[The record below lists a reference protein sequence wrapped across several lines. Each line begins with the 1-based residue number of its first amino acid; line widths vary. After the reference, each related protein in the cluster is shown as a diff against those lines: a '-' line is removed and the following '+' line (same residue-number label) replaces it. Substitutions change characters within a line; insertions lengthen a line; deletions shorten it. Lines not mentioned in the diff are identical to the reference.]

1 MKKWKHKPLVTTSAT
16 KAPSPAPMLLAV
28 QKGAQLHT
36 PMDTEGKVALTLGN
50 FFSLCFG
57 QFPPQAQRAR
67 TSSSACPRQTLG
79 SLCPSHST
87 AGDPSPARRYPTH
100 KQRSRSHR
108 PHAAPVVSDPTS
120 PQGSGDAGLV
130 PSSAAGR
137 FCRLSVARMLLLL
150 SLVTGLALSASGVM
164 TETGA
169 DPSCASLHD
178 VQRKVNDLWQS
189 LLYPV
194 MADNETDGLT
204 YATCEMKPSS
214 KIDVDKPQVTGQVLF
229 RQHYSQGRLEA
240 IFHLDGFPLDNNQ
253 SGRAIHIHEL
263 GDLSNGCDSTG
274 GHYNPFRVNHPRHP
288 GDFGNFSPKDGKIRK
303 YKSNLFAT
311 MFGPYSILGRSVVIH
326 EQEDDMGKGNNKA
339 SLENGNAGKRL
350 ACCVIGI
357 CNKNLW
363 EEKQFE
369 ATDKKKRWLRT
380 RLS

>member
-1 MKKWKHKPLVTTSAT
+1 MCVLIWSPFNVLAGCRKQQLAGTCCSCS
-16 KAPSPAPMLLAV
+16 APS
-28 QKGAQLHT
+28 Q
-36 PMDTEGKVALTLGN
+36 
-50 FFSLCFG
+50 
-57 QFPPQAQRAR
+57 
-67 TSSSACPRQTLG
+67 
-79 SLCPSHST
+79 
-87 AGDPSPARRYPTH
+87 
-100 KQRSRSHR
+100 
-108 PHAAPVVSDPTS
+108 HAAPRLQKARLFLAPC
-120 PQGSGDAGLV
+120 
-130 PSSAAGR
+130 R
-137 FCRLSVARMLLLL
+137 FSLTRMLLLL
-150 SLVTGLALSASGVM
+150 SLVTGLALSASDVV

-169 DPSCASLHD
+169 DPSSVLLHD
-178 VQRKVNDLWQS
+178 IQRKVNDLWQS

-204 YATCEMKPSS
+204 YATCEVKPSS
-214 KIDVDKPQVTGQVLF
+214 KIDADKPQVTGQVLF
-229 RQHYSQGRLEA
+229 RQHYSQGKLEA

-263 GDLSNGCDSTG
+263 GDLSDGCNSAG
-274 GHYNPFRVNHPRHP
+274 GHYNPFGVNHPRHP

-303 YKSNLFAT
+303 YKPNLFAT

-363 EEKQFE
+363 EEKQSE
-369 ATDKKKRWLRT
+369 AMDRKKRWRRT

>member
-1 MKKWKHKPLVTTSAT
+1 MGSKETGDVNLCNC
-16 KAPSPAPMLLAV
+16 
-28 QKGAQLHT
+28 AQL
-36 PMDTEGKVALTLGN
+36 
-50 FFSLCFG
+50 
-57 QFPPQAQRAR
+57 Q
-67 TSSSACPRQTLG
+67 
-79 SLCPSHST
+79 
-87 AGDPSPARRYPTH
+87 
-100 KQRSRSHR
+100 
-108 PHAAPVVSDPTS
+108 
-120 PQGSGDAGLV
+120 LV
-130 PSSAAGR
+130 L
-137 FCRLSVARMLLLL
+137 CRLSVTTMLLLL
-150 SLVTGLALSASGVM
+150 SLVTGLALSAPGVV

-169 DPSCASLHD
+169 DPSSELLHD
-178 VQRKVNDLWQS
+178 IQGKVNDLWQS

-194 MADNETDGLT
+194 MADNETNGLT

-214 KIDVDKPQVTGQVLF
+214 KVDADKPQVTGQVLF

-303 YKSNLFAT
+303 YKPNLFAT

-357 CNKNLW
+357 CSKNLW

>member
-1 MKKWKHKPLVTTSAT
+1 
-16 KAPSPAPMLLAV
+16 
-28 QKGAQLHT
+28 
-36 PMDTEGKVALTLGN
+36 
-50 FFSLCFG
+50 
-57 QFPPQAQRAR
+57 
-67 TSSSACPRQTLG
+67 
-79 SLCPSHST
+79 
-87 AGDPSPARRYPTH
+87 
-100 KQRSRSHR
+100 
-108 PHAAPVVSDPTS
+108 
-120 PQGSGDAGLV
+120 
-130 PSSAAGR
+130 
-137 FCRLSVARMLLLL
+137 MLLLL
-150 SLVTGLALSASGVM
+150 SLVTGLALSASGVV